1 MITAPQRAA
10 PGVHWRSVAVSMS
23 LLLVLAGCAVAPSQE
38 TPPATTVLPRA
49 PVDLTPWSAK
59 GKLSI
64 QGPQGSETARFHWQR
79 PNADHDTVVVSGPM
93 SLNQQTIQRKGE
105 QTLWLDGDTER
116 PVSEL
121 AGSSL
126 FLSDTALISPA
137 ALGTWLLGGPSP
149 SPEWTVK
156 VTQWQVAGE
165 WEAPS
170 RVTIRHVDTEIRV
183 IITKWDFS
191 TLP

>member
-1 MITAPQRAA
+1 MMNALRRAA
-10 PGVHWRSVAVSMS
+10 QFGHWRSAAVMMPI
-23 LLLVLAGCAVAPSQE
+23 LLILAGCAVAPSQQ
-38 TPPATTVLPRA
+38 TAPAPAVLPRV
-49 PVDLTPWSAK
+49 PVDLTPWSAR

-64 QGPQGSETARFHWQR
+64 QGPQGSETLRFQWQR
-79 PNADHDTVVVSGPM
+79 PDADHDTVVLSGPM

-105 QTLWLDGDTER
+105 RTLWLDGDTER

-121 AGSSL
+121 AASSL
-126 FLSDTALISPA
+126 FVSDKALLSPA
-137 ALGTWLLGGPSP
+137 ALGTWLLGAPSP
-149 SPEWTVK
+149 SPEWTTQ
-156 VTQWQVAGE
+156 VTQWQVAGK

-170 RVTIRHVDTEIRV
+170 RVIIRHVDTEIRV

>member
-1 MITAPQRAA
+1 MTTAPHRAA
-10 PGVHWRSVAVSMS
+10 LSVHWRAVAVIVPI
-23 LLLVLAGCAVAPSQE
+23 LLGLAGCAVAPSQE
-38 TPPATTVLPRA
+38 TAPATTALPRA
-49 PVDLTPWSAK
+49 PADLTPWSAE

-79 PNADHDTVVVSGPM
+79 PDADHDTVVLSGPM

-105 QTLWLDGDTER
+105 QTLWLDGETER

-121 AGSSL
+121 AGSPL

-137 ALGTWLLGGPSP
+137 ALGTWLLGAPSS

-165 WEAPS
+165 WEAS
-170 RVTIRHVDTEIRV
+170 VNARHGRVLKSHCV
-183 IITKWDFS
+183 IITLISMS
-191 TLP
+191 TT

>member
-1 MITAPQRAA
+1 MITAPHRAK
-10 PGVHWRSVAVSMS
+10 PGVHWRSVAVFMS

-38 TPPATTVLPRA
+38 TPPANTVLPRA

-79 PNADHDTVVVSGPM
+79 PDADHDTIVLSGPM
-93 SLNQQTIQRKGE
+93 SLNQQTIQRNGK

-121 AGSSL
+121 AGSPL

-137 ALGTWLLGGPSP
+137 ALGTWLLGAPSP

-156 VTQWQVAGE
+156 VTQWQQAGE

>member
-1 MITAPQRAA
+1 
-10 PGVHWRSVAVSMS
+10 MS

-38 TPPATTVLPRA
+38 TTPTTTVLARA

-64 QGPQGSETARFHWQR
+64 QGPQGNETARFHWQR
-79 PNADHDTVVVSGPM
+79 PDADHDTVVLSGPM
-93 SLNQQTIQRKGE
+93 SLNQQTIQRTGE

-116 PVSEL
+116 PLSEL

-137 ALGTWLLGGPSP
+137 ALGTWLLGAPSS

-170 RVTIRHVDTEIRV
+170 RVIIRHVDTEIRM
-183 IITKWDFS
+183 IITRWDFS

>member
-1 MITAPQRAA
+1 
-10 PGVHWRSVAVSMS
+10 MS

-79 PNADHDTVVVSGPM
+79 PDADHDTIVLSGPM
-93 SLNQQTIQRKGE
+93 SLNQQTIQRKGK

-116 PVSEL
+116 PISEL

-126 FLSDTALISPA
+126 FLSDKALISPA
-137 ALGTWLLGGPSP
+137 ALGTWLLGAPAP

>member
-1 MITAPQRAA
+1 
-10 PGVHWRSVAVSMS
+10 
-23 LLLVLAGCAVAPSQE
+23 
-38 TPPATTVLPRA
+38 
-49 PVDLTPWSAK
+49 
-59 GKLSI
+59 
-64 QGPQGSETARFHWQR
+64 
-79 PNADHDTVVVSGPM
+79 M
-93 SLNQQTIQRKGE
+93 SLNQQTIQRKGK

-137 ALGTWLLGGPSP
+137 ALGTWLLGAPAP

>member
-1 MITAPQRAA
+1 
-10 PGVHWRSVAVSMS
+10 MS

-38 TPPATTVLPRA
+38 TAPATTVLPRA
-49 PVDLTPWSAK
+49 PVDLTPWTAK

-64 QGPQGSETARFHWQR
+64 QGPQGNETARFHWQR
-79 PNADHDTVVVSGPM
+79 PDADHDTIVLSGPM

-121 AGSSL
+121 ADSSL
-126 FLSDTALISPA
+126 LLSDAALISPA
-137 ALGTWLLGGPSP
+137 ALGTWLLGAPSS

>member
-1 MITAPQRAA
+1 MITAPHRAA
-10 PGVHWRSVAVSMS
+10 PGVHWRSVAVFMS
-23 LLLVLAGCAVAPSQE
+23 LLLVLAGCAIAPSQE
-38 TPPATTVLPRA
+38 TSPATTVLPRA

-79 PNADHDTVVVSGPM
+79 PDADHDTIVLSGPM
-93 SLNQQTIQRKGE
+93 SLNQQTIQRKGK

-121 AGSSL
+121 AGSPL

-137 ALGTWLLGGPSP
+137 ALGTWLLGAPSP
-149 SPEWTVK
+149 STEWTVK
-156 VTQWQVAGE
+156 VTQWQEAGE
-165 WEAPS
+165 WKAPS
-170 RVTIRHVDTEIRV
+170 RVTIRHVDMEIKV

>member
-1 MITAPQRAA
+1 MA
-10 PGVHWRSVAVSMS
+10 VMVAI
-23 LLLVLAGCAVAPSQE
+23 LVMLAGCAVAPSQE
-38 TPPATTVLPRA
+38 KTTTAIVLPRA
-49 PVDLTPWSAK
+49 PVNLTPWSAK

-79 PNADHDTVVVSGPM
+79 PDADHDTIVLSGPM
-93 SLNQQTIQRKGE
+93 SLNQQTIQRRGE
-105 QTLWLDGDTER
+105 DTLWLDGDTER

-126 FLSDTALISPA
+126 FLSDTALIPPA
-137 ALGTWLLGGPSP
+137 ALGTLLLGAPSP
-149 SPEWTVK
+149 SPDWTVK

-170 RVTIRHVDTEIRV
+170 RVIIRHVDMEIRV

>member
-1 MITAPQRAA
+1 MITAPHWV
-10 PGVHWRSVAVSMS
+10 PLSVHWPSVTVIVP
-23 LLLVLAGCAVAPSQE
+23 LLLMIAGCAVAPSQQ
-38 TPPATTVLPRA
+38 TTTATTVLPRA
-49 PVDLTPWSAK
+49 PLDLTAWSAR

-79 PNADHDTVVVSGPM
+79 PDADHDTVVLSGPM

-105 QTLWLDGDTER
+105 RTLWLDGDTER

-121 AGSSL
+121 AASSL
-126 FLSDTALISPA
+126 FVSDKALLSPA
-137 ALGTWLLGGPSP
+137 ALGTWLLGAPSP
-149 SPEWTVK
+149 SPEWTIQ
-156 VTQWQVAGE
+156 VTQWQVAGK

-170 RVTIRHVDTEIRV
+170 RVIIRHVDTEIRV

>member
-1 MITAPQRAA
+1 MITAPHRT
-10 PGVHWRSVAVSMS
+10 PLSVHWPSVTVIVP
-23 LLLVLAGCAVAPSQE
+23 LLLMIAGCAVAPSQQ
-38 TPPATTVLPRA
+38 TTTATTALPRA
-49 PVDLTPWSAK
+49 PVDLTAWSAR

-79 PNADHDTVVVSGPM
+79 PDADHDTVVLSGPM

-105 QTLWLDGDTER
+105 RTLWLDGDTER

-126 FLSDTALISPA
+126 FVSDTALLSPA
-137 ALGTWLLGGPSP
+137 ALGTWLLGAHSP
-149 SPEWTVK
+149 SPEWTIQ

-170 RVTIRHVDTEIRV
+170 RVIIRHVDTEIRV

>member
-1 MITAPQRAA
+1 
-10 PGVHWRSVAVSMS
+10 MS
-23 LLLVLAGCAVAPSQE
+23 LLLVLTGCAIAPSQE
-38 TPPATTVLPRA
+38 TTPTTSVLPRA
-49 PVDLTPWSAK
+49 PADLTPWSAR

-79 PNADHDTVVVSGPM
+79 PNSDHDTVVLSGPM
-93 SLNQQTIQRKGE
+93 SLNQQTIQRRGE

-121 AGSSL
+121 AGSPL

-137 ALGTWLLGGPSP
+137 ALGTWLLGAPSL

-156 VTQWQVAGE
+156 VTQWQEAGG
-165 WEAPS
+165 WAAPS
-170 RVTIRHVDTEIRV
+170 RVTIRYVDTEIRV

>member
-1 MITAPQRAA
+1 MVLI
-10 PGVHWRSVAVSMS
+10 
-23 LLLVLAGCAVAPSQE
+23 LAGCTVAPSQE
-38 TPPATTVLPRA
+38 TTPAPAVLPRA
-49 PVDLTPWSAK
+49 PLDLTPWSAK

-64 QGPQGSETARFHWQR
+64 QGPESVETARFHWQR
-79 PNADHDTVVVSGPM
+79 TDADHDTIVLSGPM

-105 QTLWLDGDTER
+105 ETLWMDGDTER
-116 PVSEL
+116 PVSAL

-126 FLSDTALISPA
+126 FMSDTPLIPPA
-137 ALGTWLLGGPSP
+137 TLGTWLLGAPSP

-170 RVTIRHVDTEIRV
+170 RVIIRHHDMEIRV

>member
-10 PGVHWRSVAVSMS
+10 PGVHWRSVAVFMS

-38 TPPATTVLPRA
+38 TSPATTVLPRA

-79 PNADHDTVVVSGPM
+79 PNADHDTIVVSGPM

-126 FLSDTALISPA
+126 LLSDAALLSPA
-137 ALGTWLLGGPSP
+137 ALGTWLLGAPAP

-156 VTQWQVAGE
+156 VTQWQEAGE
-165 WEAPS
+165 WKAPS
-170 RVTIRHVDTEIRV
+170 RVTIRHVDMEIKV